1 MQDAPGAVTP
11 ATARI
16 IQALVS
22 TGGAKR
28 NWRGYHGSWLRMGD
42 RIVSFCRT
50 GASLDYDYG
59 DSDKK
64 GRSLEK

>member
-1 MQDAPGAVTP
+1 M
-11 ATARI
+11 RI
-16 IQALVS
+16 RIQSVITEDELLAAQYLAALLRVRLRNRVLHQSSRAQKVS
-22 TGGAKR
+22 VL
-28 NWRGYHGSWLRMGD
+28 S
-42 RIVSFCRT
+42 